1 MGIIQNII
9 NRFKQGGARMG
20 FVANLNQ
27 ITDHPKIGVNP
38 NEYKRI
44 EINREYF
51 RGIFP
56 DVKYRNSYG
65 ERLSRPY
72 TSLNMAKV
80 VSKTLASMMFNEKME
95 FSISKT
101 SETDEEANQFEAAD
115 KFVHEFLN
123 QCKFMKS
130 FEVYLES
137 MAALGGLALR
147 PSFENGKP
155 SLSYIQAPSFYPLH
169 SNTTDVPEAAIA
181 IKTTRTEGN
190 EIIYYTLLEF
200 HEWVGEQYVIT
211 NELYRSETK
220 DECGVKVALNSLEEY
235 KDLQPT
241 TLFTGL
247 SRPQFV
253 YIKPFGM
260 NNKDIDSPLGLSIYD
275 NARNTLKQIN
285 DAYDQFNWEVKMGQR
300 RVSVNDSMLEG
311 KTDLEG
317 NLLRV
322 FDTDQN
328 VYVSSGDDAD
338 GAIIKD
344 LTTPIRANDY
354 INSINHFLKMLEV
367 EISLSAGTFSFDGQ
381 SVKTATEIVSEN
393 SLTFRTRN
401 SHLNN
406 VEQGLKELMIS
417 ILELAKGTIGINGK
431 ELYTGEIPSI
441 DDITISFDDG
451 IFFDKNA
458 QLDYWLKAKSGG
470 AASAEM
476 VMQRALGLTE
486 EQANEVI
493 QQIQAESAPTLGA
506 LDTGMY
512 GGN

>member
-20 FVANLNQ
+20 LIASLNK

-38 NEYKRI
+38 NEYNRI
-44 EINREYF
+44 EVNREYF

-56 DVKYRNSYG
+56 EVKYRNSYG
-65 ERLSRPY
+65 ELMKRPY

-95 FSISKT
+95 FSISRT
-101 SETDEEANQFEAAD
+101 SESNKDTNELEVAD
-115 KFVHEFLN
+115 KFVHQFLN
-123 QCKFMKS
+123 QCKFTKS
-130 FEVYLES
+130 FEIYLES

-147 PSFENGKP
+147 PSFDNGKP
-155 SLSYIQAPSFYPLH
+155 NLSYIQAPSFYPLH

-181 IKTTRTEGN
+181 VKTTRTEGN
-190 EIIYYTLLEF
+190 EIVYYTLLEF

-211 NELYRSETK
+211 NELYRSEVK
-220 DECGVKVALNSLEEY
+220 DECGVQVSLSTLEEY
-235 KDLQPT
+235 ENLQPT
-241 TLFTGL
+241 TVITGL
-247 SRPQFV
+247 SRPLFV

-311 KTDLEG
+311 KVDLEG
-317 NLLRV
+317 NVLRV

-328 VYVSSGDDAD
+328 VYVSSGDSAD
-338 GAIIKD
+338 GANIKD
-344 LTTPIRANDY
+344 LTTPIRANEY
-354 INSINHFLKMLEV
+354 ISSINQFLKLLEV
-367 EISLSAGTFSFDGQ
+367 ETGLSAGTFSFDGQ

-417 ILELAKGTIGINGK
+417 ILELAQGTIGPNGK
-431 ELYTGEIPSI
+431 KLYTGEIPTI

-458 QLDYWLKAKSGG
+458 QLEYWLKAKSGG

-493 QQIQAESAPTLGA
+493 QQIKAEASPSLGN
-506 LDTGMY
+506 LDTEIYDGS
-512 GGN
+512 